1 MAEATERL
9 LLQVDAATELLR
21 QHMNDNE
28 RTVSKFDAA
37 AQKTLDRFDGR
48 LKKVGAGGMPGI
60 DRSVDQ
66 ARSSLSRLDAGIAN
80 VRGSL
85 ASLAAGAGLAGLA
98 GAAHTFIG
106 LAEASKQMRAQ
117 LTLATS
123 DFGTFAQ
130 GQADVERI
138 AGNTR
143 IGLAAS
149 TALYG
154 TLVRAAQ
161 PLGRTQADAAVATET
176 FAKALKI
183 GGASAEAASSA
194 TLQFSQALASGV
206 LRGDEFNSIAEA
218 SPRILKLLADAL
230 GVPQGQLRALA
241 AEGKLTSDKLYDALT
256 NTKVTA
262 GLEAEFRQLPVTT
275 EEAMLQVR
283 DSAIVAFGAFDRG
296 AELSTMLVNFIS
308 DGKSGFG
315 DLASSAEQS
324 GARMRS
330 DIGALYDIFEPLFT
344 GADSVF
350 GRIEARANYARDTI
364 AGILSAYDRVRNFGV
379 GLDRGVVRLENLN
392 PFTADQALPEY
403 FDTSGDYLRRNAS
416 RRQLSDAQ
424 RRDREIRERAPAG
437 AARNAGELTDWM
449 AGTGRFAPRSKTPP
463 ASDGKKKPKG
473 RARAKSAAP
482 AAPFVLRDNFETSI
496 TDPAERQRDIDA
508 YARRQLD
515 GFKVLFGDKDPL
527 GAEIE
532 RYNQDLRENVEAA
545 FTVDDDRESPV
556 KRYRE
561 QLEREVGDMGV
572 ALEGVKV
579 RGLDA
584 LSDGLE
590 DIVTGASSVGDAFK
604 GMATSIIADLARI
617 AIQKAILGAIGG
629 GFLGFADGGS
639 LAGVPGF
646 ADGGSP
652 GGQIRGPGTGRSD
665 SVLALLRGPGGK
677 AVRLSN
683 REFIMNEAAVNFYG
697 ADAMAAINARQ
708 LPRFAGGGSLGSPS
722 LRQPRLPASVTGSA
736 QRERMAVD
744 VRVTTEPSP
753 LFQQQSEATAYRV
766 VGAAAEPIMAGSE
779 TRVMKRLGRPGL
791 PGGF

>member
-66 ARSSLSRLDAGIAN
+66 ARSSLSRLDVGIAN
-80 VRGSL
+80 VRASLGSL
-85 ASLAAGAGLAGLA
+85 ATGAGFVGLA

-106 LAEASKQMRAQ
+106 LAEESKQMRAQ
-117 LTLATS
+117 LTLATA

-138 AGNTR
+138 ASSTR
-143 IGLAAS
+143 VGLAAS

-275 EEAMLQVR
+275 EEAMNQVR
-283 DSAIVAFGAFDRG
+283 DAAVVAFGAFDRG
-296 AELSTMLVNFIS
+296 AELSTMLVNFIG
-308 DGKSGFG
+308 DGKAGFS
-315 DLASSAEQS
+315 DLATGAEQS

-350 GRIEARANYARDTI
+350 GRIENRANYARDTI
-364 AGILSAYDRVRNFGV
+364 AGILSAYDKVRNFGV

-392 PFTADQALPEY
+392 PFTDDQALPGY
-403 FDTSGDYLRRNAS
+403 FDTSGDYLSRNAS

-424 RRDREIRERAPAG
+424 RREREIRESAPAG
-437 AARNAGELTDWM
+437 AARNAGELRDWM
-449 AGTGRFAPRSKTPP
+449 AGTGRFAPRTKTPA
-463 ASDGKKKPKG
+463 ASSAKKKPKG
-473 RARAKSAAP
+473 RARAKRDP
-482 AAPFVLRDNFETSI
+482 APFVLRDNFETSI

-515 GFKVLFGDKDPL
+515 GFKAIFGDKDPL
-527 GAEIE
+527 GPEIE
-532 RYNQDLRENVEAA
+532 RYNRELRDSIDTA
-545 FTVDDDRESPV
+545 FTVDDERESPMA
-556 KRYRE
+556 RYRE

-590 DIVTGASSVGDAFK
+590 DIITGTSSVGDAFK

-629 GFLGFADGGS
+629 SFFGLADGGS
-639 LAGVPGF
+639 LGSVPGF

-665 SVLALLRGPGGK
+665 SILALLRGPGGK

-683 REFIMNEAAVNFYG
+683 REFIINERAVDYYG
-697 ADAMAAINARQ
+697 ADLLASLNARQ
-708 LPRFAGGGSLGSPS
+708 LPRFATGGALSAPAGTPRLVA
-722 LRQPRLPASVTGSA
+722 PRLPKSLPPLGGRSVSLSMPVSISAPGADPAGLARLTASVDRMRAELPA
-736 QRERMAVD
+736 QIISTIADGKQRGIFGWEN
-744 VRVTTEPSP
+744 
-753 LFQQQSEATAYRV
+753 
-766 VGAAAEPIMAGSE
+766 
-779 TRVMKRLGRPGL
+779 
-791 PGGF
+791 